1 MNTPTISIIGGEG
14 KMGKAFA
21 DLFEARG
28 IDVLVAD
35 LNTKLTPEQAAKKG
49 DIVIF
54 SVPISKTVAVIKEL
68 APSVKK
74 SSLVADITS
83 IKCPAIEA
91 MIQHA
96 PESCEVHGFH
106 PMSGPGGITDL
117 KKTVVVSCP
126 VRSGKWSEWM
136 LKFFTEEEA
145 IIKETTAEEHDKM
158 MSIVQG
164 ITHISSI
171 ATAMALKE
179 LGINVED
186 TLEFSSPVYKL
197 RLDMIG
203 RVLSQSPQL
212 YAEIAVEN
220 PLNKKT
226 ITAYHDALKKLL
238 KCIQKK
244 DESSFI
250 QSFEQAADHLG
261 DFKEEAYQKTSEL
274 IQRSKDLL

>member
-1 MNTPTISIIGGEG
+1 
-14 KMGKAFA
+14 MGRAFA
-21 DLFEARG
+21 DLFESRG

-35 LNTKLTPEQAAKKG
+35 LNTDLTPEQALKKG

-54 SVPISKTVAVIKEL
+54 SVPISKTVEVIREL
-68 APSVKK
+68 APLAKK
-74 SSLVADITS
+74 SALLADITS
-83 IKCPAIEA
+83 IKGPAVEA
-91 MIQHA
+91 MA
-96 PESCEVHGFH
+96 KYSPESCEILGLH

-117 KKTVVVSCP
+117 KQTVVVSCP
-126 VRSGKWSEWM
+126 VRPGKWAEW
-136 LKFFTEEEA
+136 LLAFFAEEQA
-145 IIKETTAEEHDKM
+145 VIKETTAEDHDRM

-179 LGINVED
+179 LGVKVED

-197 RLDMIG
+197 RLEMVG

-220 PLNKKT
+220 PLNRET
-226 ITAYHDALKKLL
+226 IEAYHDALKRLL
-238 KCIQKK
+238 KCVKK
-244 DESSFI
+244 RDEASFI
-250 QSFEQAADHLG
+250 QSFDEAAEFLG
-261 DFKEEAYQKTSEL
+261 DFKDEAYQKTSEL